1 MKVQTPPGSLSIF
14 SSLRAIRQRSFYREE
29 SKKHGPIFK
38 TTQFHHRVI
47 CIANLALAHR
57 LLREHASSIAPCPQN
72 FTKDVTGGFLRFM
85 APINYKIYGPMF
97 RHAFAKPVVE
107 ASAPFARK
115 IIRQQL
121 AGITCPQDPQK
132 QLAELT
138 HQIFVRI
145 LFGLEPGSPLLE
157 NFRSSYAAMAN
168 KTMSQRLGTAGLAAL
183 DDLRTMLRNPPEA
196 ISSIS
201 ELAQQLDGALN
212 DTVIDNLLF
221 TLRISTND
229 AAGLLVWIFEFLG
242 RNPQWLDQIRKQQ
255 DPTLPS
261 RIIKETLRLSRSEF
275 LYRKAAQEFEFE
287 NFLFP
292 EGWLIRICIA
302 ECHLDPNHFTDPQ
315 TFNPDRFLG
324 PPPSDQIYSPFGI
337 RDHACSG
344 VEFATMIASLVIEEL
359 QDYDIV
365 VSGPASAQR
374 GFRHWSHWRPSSK
387 VALRLRS

>member
-1 MKVQTPPGSLSIF
+1 MTAQTPPGSLSLF

-29 SKKHGPIFK
+29 AKKHGPIFK

-47 CIANLALAHR
+47 CVANLALAHR
-57 LLREHASSIAPCPQN
+57 LLREHASAIVPCPQN

-85 APINYKIYGPMF
+85 APMNYKIYGPLF
-97 RHAFAKPVVE
+97 RRAFAKPVVS
-107 ASAPFARK
+107 ASASFAHQL
-115 IIRQQL
+115 ICEQL
-121 AGITCPQDPQK
+121 AGIRSPQDPQRH
-132 QLAELT
+132 LTELT

-157 NFRSSYAAMAN
+157 KFRSSYSAMAN

-183 DDLRTMLRNPPEA
+183 ADLRVMLRNPTGA

-201 ELAQQLDGALN
+201 DLAQQLDGALN

-229 AAGLLVWIFEFLG
+229 AAGLLIWIFEFLG
-242 RNPQWLDQIRKQQ
+242 RNPQWLDEVRKQQ

-275 LYRKAAQEFEFE
+275 LYRSVAQEFEFE
-287 NFLFP
+287 KFCFP

-302 ECHLDPNHFTDPQ
+302 ECHLDPNHFTDPES
-315 TFNPDRFLG
+315 FNPDRFLG
-324 PPPSDQIYSPFGI
+324 PPPSDQSYSPFGI

-344 VEFATMIASLVIEEL
+344 VEFAALIGTLVIEEL
-359 QDYDIV
+359 KNYDIILT
-365 VSGPASAQR
+365 GPAAARR

-387 VALRLRS
+387 VALRPRS